1 MLIHHVRELFVSITA
16 TYIKDS
22 LDHNVQH
29 NIHTMQL
36 IGSPC
41 GAQLERDDTI
51 VFIFV
56 NRGGMDRSTLL
67 AADGHILGAD
77 TMYCPCLSYTKS
89 FSIQYSDA
97 LFPYDSWQ
105 KPPVPVQINR

>member
-22 LDHNVQH
+22 LDRNVQH

-36 IGSPC
+36 IGSPRS
-41 GAQLERDDTI
+41 AKLERDDTI

-56 NRGGMDRSTLL
+56 E
-67 AADGHILGAD
+67 
-77 TMYCPCLSYTKS
+77 
-89 FSIQYSDA
+89 
-97 LFPYDSWQ
+97 
-105 KPPVPVQINR
+105 